1 MLSLDAPLDS
11 MHAWCPPASCCAPL
25 STHNPS
31 ARPFLPSAQVTP
43 QALLAAA
50 FGANC
55 VEEVEEMPVTSL
67 DGYDQQVGAVGV
79 LRNVPWDARCNHG
92 FWRDGLSAALALVL
106 PRCGP

>member
-1 MLSLDAPLDS
+1 MQCMLSLDAPLDS

-55 VEEVEEMPVTSL
+55 VEEVEEMAVTSL
-67 DGYDQQVGAVGV
+67 DGYDQQVGA
-79 LRNVPWDARCNHG
+79 A
-92 FWRDGLSAALALVL
+92 GLL
-106 PRCGP
+106 